1 MSDYATMMD
10 LVRRERETETQIRA
24 MDAWEIVRL
33 VHGLEDELAAAES
46 TIEGQLGT
54 IKALTEGTD
63 GSTPALVQIARME
76 ERLAAAEADAATQR
90 DKVRVMR
97 ETLEEL
103 LAYVETGYGD
113 FGSDEGAQAHAAL
126 ATTEDV

>member
-1 MSDYATMMD
+1 MSDLKGLLLEAAGYVGPCGDTE
-10 LVRRERETETQIRA
+10 LVEQ
-24 MDAWEIVRL
+24 L
-33 VHGLEDELAAAES
+33 LAAAES

-90 DKVRVMR
+90 DKVRVLR
-97 ETLEEL
+97 EALEEL

-126 ATTEDV
+126 TTTEDV